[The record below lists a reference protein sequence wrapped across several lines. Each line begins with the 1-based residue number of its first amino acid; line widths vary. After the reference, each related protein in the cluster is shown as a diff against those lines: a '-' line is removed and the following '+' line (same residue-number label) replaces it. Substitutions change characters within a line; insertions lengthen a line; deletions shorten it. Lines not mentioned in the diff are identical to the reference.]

1 MVNLELDCEKLALK
15 VKNWDTSPSKT
26 SPAACLLSKNAIFY
40 IIKRVLT
47 SGNDLQSNV
56 SPALCNK
63 LQRQNDFVIFFIFQ
77 KNNGNWVDNRVNI
90 LLLCALIFEMYLCA
104 FKVHTTDFPGNYPDF
119 DDTWNMPKFK
129 KVNCW

>member
-26 SPAACLLSKNAIFY
+26 NPAACLLSKKAIFY

-63 LQRQNDFVIFFIFQ
+63 LQRQNDFVIFFFFFFRKTMGI
-77 KNNGNWVDNRVNI
+77 G
-90 LLLCALIFEMYLCA
+90 
-104 FKVHTTDFPGNYPDF
+104 
-119 DDTWNMPKFK
+119 
-129 KVNCW
+129 